1 LRWLFPQPDKRMI
14 PMPPIGTKPNIKEL
28 FEELLKTGKL
38 TPIINSCY
46 QLSEVPEGIR
56 YY

>member
-1 LRWLFPQPDKRMI
+1 MI